1 MGQKT
6 LCTRNTKLISLHLV
20 QKYKQ
25 HTKRQNREKG
35 LEERSAKLKAEMAPI
50 RSWE

>member
-6 LCTRNTKLISLHLV
+6 LLVPGTQNSSHLV

-25 HTKRQNREKG
+25 HTKRQKQGEG
-35 LEERSAKLKAEMAPI
+35 PSGGESAAQSRDETPI
-50 RSWE
+50 RS